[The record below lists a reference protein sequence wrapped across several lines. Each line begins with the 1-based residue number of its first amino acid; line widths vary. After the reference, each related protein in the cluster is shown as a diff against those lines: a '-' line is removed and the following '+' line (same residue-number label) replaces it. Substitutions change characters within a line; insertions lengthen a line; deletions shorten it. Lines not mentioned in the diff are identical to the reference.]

1 MNPNKLGSAA
11 PGGGAE
17 KTNSAA
23 AEQNPV
29 KNFEVGKNSEKPKTG
44 AEIFELKMHQI
55 ADRRDMIEQM
65 KMEGKLGFDD
75 YKTKKQALDLV
86 ETKLT
91 KLYNIYENRE
101 VNEAEREKELEI
113 QNRHL
118 EENKDS
124 LRKLSQ
130 DKELPRGEKMK
141 LMESFSERLVE
152 SSDKIEEIKKAREM
166 DERVYQLFG
175 GKSGEAAAK
184 TETEEKTEGQTEGQ
198 TEEKT
203 EKETEGKTEEKTEKE
218 AEEKTEDKSEE
229 NTEEKIENKTES
241 QTEEKAKGK
250 SEESTEK
257 SEAPEKDE
265 ESKASEKKP
274 TSTFSWTG
282 GVGGPMFFSGGSV
295 PTIKVNETV
304 EGGAVGNGTTENSK
318 SENGTAGN
326 TTTENGTAGSKS
338 GEGSTSGSAE
348 SAGAKTE
355 ALNVTQKE
363 VLKQAEDKFFQEN
376 LKTLG
381 GARAANGYKEM
392 DNRNFLMP
400 LKKPEANDPDL
411 ASFDERNKLHNESI
425 EKMKAFE
432 AKFDLDQIK
441 LDVGR
446 AVGTG
451 NLAKEF
457 AFGLYRIDASRNELQ
472 KIIDSKRSSEEEK
485 RKAAKELEMLDQV
498 KEGFL
503 ENIGSHVGEKYSNE
517 EIASVPESER
527 KNANRYL
534 FLQKVNGM
542 MKMPYNIALA
552 HARMALSKAG
562 KIFKK

>member
-11 PGGGAE
+11 PVGGAE
-17 KTNSAA
+17 KVNSAA

-29 KNFEVGKNSEKPKTG
+29 KNFEVEKNSEKPKTG
-44 AEIFELKMHQI
+44 AEIFEMKMHQI

-65 KMEGKLGFDD
+65 KLEGKLGFDD

-86 ETKLT
+86 ENKLT

-113 QNRHL
+113 QNRHF
-118 EENKDS
+118 EESKDS

-141 LMESFSERLVE
+141 LMESFSQRLVE

-184 TETEEKTEGQTEGQ
+184 TETEEKTEG
-198 TEEKT
+198 
-203 EKETEGKTEEKTEKE
+203 KTEKE

-229 NTEEKIENKTES
+229 KTEEKIENKTES
-241 QTEEKAKGK
+241 QTEE
-250 SEESTEK
+250 SSEK
-257 SEAPEKDE
+257 SEAP
-265 ESKASEKKP
+265 EKKP

-282 GVGGPMFFSGGSV
+282 GVGGPMFYSGGNVPSV
-295 PTIKVNETV
+295 KINK
-304 EGGAVGNGTTENSK
+304 
-318 SENGTAGN
+318 
-326 TTTENGTAGSKS
+326 TTENGTGSGESTGNSEGVGSGSSERTGTS
-338 GEGSTSGSAE
+338 GEGVAPGSVESTGVKS
-348 SAGAKTE
+348 E
-355 ALNVTQKE
+355 ALNEAQKN
-363 VLKQAEDKFFQEN
+363 VLRQAEDKFFQEN

-381 GARAANGYKEM
+381 GAMAANGYKEM

-432 AKFDLDQIK
+432 KKFDLDQIK

-446 AVGTG
+446 AVYTG
-451 NLAKEF
+451 NVAKEF
-457 AFGLYRIDASRNELQ
+457 GIGLYRIDVSRNELQ

-485 RKAAKELEMLDQV
+485 QKAMKELEMLDQV

-534 FLQKVNGM
+534 FLKKVKGEMRN
-542 MKMPYNIALA
+542 PYNIALT
-552 HARMALSKAG
+552 HARMALSKAS
-562 KIFKK
+562 KILKK

>member
-17 KTNSAA
+17 KVNSAA

-29 KNFEVGKNSEKPKTG
+29 KNFEAEKNSEKPKTG
-44 AEIFELKMHQI
+44 AEIFEMKMHQI

-141 LMESFSERLVE
+141 LMESFSQRLVE

-175 GKSGEAAAK
+175 GKSSEEKPK
-184 TETEEKTEGQTEGQ
+184 TETKEKTERQTDGQA
-198 TEEKT
+198 EEKT
-203 EKETEGKTEEKTEKE
+203 EKEIEG
-218 AEEKTEDKSEE
+218 KTEDKSEE
-229 NTEEKIENKTES
+229 KTENKDEEKTEEKIENKTEG
-241 QTEEKAKGK
+241 QTEEKSEDK

-257 SEAPEKDE
+257 SEATEKDE

-282 GVGGPMFFSGGSV
+282 GVGGPMFFSGRSTPSV
-295 PTIKVNETV
+295 KINK
-304 EGGAVGNGTTENSK
+304 
-318 SENGTAGN
+318 
-326 TTTENGTAGSKS
+326 TTENGMAGSESTSNSERTGNS
-338 GEGSTSGSAE
+338 GEGTTPGSVEST
-348 SAGAKTE
+348 GAKSE
-355 ALNVTQKE
+355 ALNEAQKN
-363 VLKQAEDKFFQEN
+363 VLKQAEEKFFFEN

-381 GARAANGYKEM
+381 GAMAANGYKEM

-400 LKKPEANDPDL
+400 LKKPEAGDPDL

-441 LDVGR
+441 FDVGR

-472 KIIDSKRSSEEEK
+472 KIIDDKRSSEEEK
-485 RKAAKELEMLDQV
+485 QKAMKELEMLDQV

-503 ENIGSHVGEKYSNE
+503 ENIGSHTGEKYSNE
-517 EIASVPESER
+517 EIASVPENER

-542 MKMPYNIALA
+542 MKMPHNILLA
-552 HARMALSKAG
+552 HARMALTKAG

>member
-17 KTNSAA
+17 KVNSAA

-29 KNFEVGKNSEKPKTG
+29 KNFEVEKNLEKPKTG

-65 KMEGKLGFDD
+65 KADGKLGFDD

-86 ETKLT
+86 ENKLT

-101 VNEAEREKELEI
+101 ANEAEREKELEI

-118 EENKDS
+118 EESKDS

-130 DKELPRGEKMK
+130 DKELTRDEKMK
-141 LMESFSERLVE
+141 LMESFSGRLVE

-175 GKSGEAAAK
+175 GKSGEVAAK
-184 TETEEKTEGQTEGQ
+184 TETEEKTEG
-198 TEEKT
+198 KT
-203 EKETEGKTEEKTEKE
+203 EKEIEG
-218 AEEKTEDKSEE
+218 KTEDKSEE
-229 NTEEKIENKTES
+229 KTEEKIENKTES
-241 QTEEKAKGK
+241 QTEE
-250 SEESTEK
+250 SSEK
-257 SEAPEKDE
+257 SEAP
-265 ESKASEKKP
+265 EKKP

-282 GVGGPMFFSGGSV
+282 GVGGPMFYSGGNVPSV
-295 PTIKVNETV
+295 KINK
-304 EGGAVGNGTTENSK
+304 
-318 SENGTAGN
+318 
-326 TTTENGTAGSKS
+326 TTENGTGSGESTGNSEGVGSGSSERTGTS
-338 GEGSTSGSAE
+338 GEGVAPGSVESTGVKS
-348 SAGAKTE
+348 E
-355 ALNVTQKE
+355 ALNEAQKN
-363 VLKQAEDKFFQEN
+363 VLRQAEDKFFQEN

-381 GARAANGYKEM
+381 GAMAANGYKEM

-400 LKKPEANDPDL
+400 LKKPEANDPDF
-411 ASFDERNKLHNESI
+411 ASFEERNKLHNESI

-432 AKFDLDQIK
+432 KKFDLDQIK

-446 AVGTG
+446 AVYTG
-451 NLAKEF
+451 NVAKEF
-457 AFGLYRIDASRNELQ
+457 GIGLYRIDTSRNELQ
-472 KIIDSKRSSEEEK
+472 KIINDKRSSEEE
-485 RKAAKELEMLDQV
+485 RQKAMKELEMLDQV

-503 ENIGSHVGEKYSNE
+503 ENIGSHTGEKYSNE
-517 EIASVPESER
+517 EIASVPENER

-542 MKMPYNIALA
+542 MKMPHNILLA
-552 HARMALSKAG
+552 HARMALTKAG

>member
-1 MNPNKLGSAA
+1 MNPNKLGSAT

-17 KTNSAA
+17 KVNSAA

-29 KNFEVGKNSEKPKTG
+29 KNFEVEKNSEKPKTG
-44 AEIFELKMHQI
+44 AEIFEMKMHQI

-65 KMEGKLGFDD
+65 KLDGKLGFDD

-113 QNRHL
+113 QNRHF
-118 EENKDS
+118 EESKDS

-141 LMESFSERLVE
+141 LMESFSQRLVD
-152 SSDKIEEIKKAREM
+152 STDKIEEIKKAREM

-175 GKSGEAAAK
+175 GKSGEVAAK
-184 TETEEKTEGQTEGQ
+184 TETEEKTEGKTEGQ

-203 EKETEGKTEEKTEKE
+203 EKETEGKSEEK
-218 AEEKTEDKSEE
+218 
-229 NTEEKIENKTES
+229 TEEKIENKTES
-241 QTEEKAKGK
+241 QTEEKT
-250 SEESTEK
+250 EESTDK
-257 SEAPEKDE
+257 
-265 ESKASEKKP
+265 SKASEKKP
-274 TSTFSWTG
+274 ASTFSWTG
-282 GVGGPMFFSGGSV
+282 GVGGPMFYSGASA
-295 PTIKVNETV
+295 PTVKVNKTV
-304 EGGAVGNGTTENSK
+304 ENSTTGNGTSENSK
-318 SENGTAGN
+318 AGNGTIENGTTG
-326 TTTENGTAGSKS
+326 GKS
-338 GEGSTSGSAE
+338 SEGSASGSAE

-363 VLKQAEDKFFQEN
+363 VLKHAEDKFFFEN

-381 GARAANGYKEM
+381 GAMAANGYKEM

-400 LKKPEANDPDL
+400 LKKPEAGDPDL

-485 RKAAKELEMLDQV
+485 QKAMKELEMLDQV

-503 ENIGSHVGEKYSNE
+503 ENIGSHTGEKYSNE
-517 EIASVPESER
+517 EIASVPENER

-534 FLQKVNGM
+534 FLQKVKGEMRN
-542 MKMPYNIALA
+542 PYNIALT
-552 HARMALSKAG
+552 HARMALTKAG

>member
-1 MNPNKLGSAA
+1 MNPNKLGSTA
-11 PGGGAE
+11 PMGGAE
-17 KTNSAA
+17 KINNST

-29 KNFEVGKNSEKPKTG
+29 KNFEAEKNSEKPKTG
-44 AEIFELKMHQI
+44 AEIFEMKMHQI

-101 VNEAEREKELEI
+101 MNEAEREKELEI

-118 EENKDS
+118 EESKDS
-124 LRKLSQ
+124 LRNLSQ
-130 DKELPRGEKMK
+130 DKELPRDEKMK
-141 LMESFSERLVE
+141 LMESFSQRLVE

-175 GKSGEAAAK
+175 GKSGEVAAK
-184 TETEEKTEGQTEGQ
+184 TETEEKTEG
-198 TEEKT
+198 KT
-203 EKETEGKTEEKTEKE
+203 EKEIEG
-218 AEEKTEDKSEE
+218 KTEDKSEE

-241 QTEEKAKGK
+241 QTEEKT
-250 SEESTEK
+250 EELTDK
-257 SEAPEKDE
+257 
-265 ESKASEKKP
+265 SKASEKKP
-274 TSTFSWTG
+274 ASTFSWTG
-282 GVGGPMFFSGGSV
+282 GVGGPMFYSGASA
-295 PTIKVNETV
+295 PTVKVNKTV
-304 EGGAVGNGTTENSK
+304 ENSTTGNGTSENSK
-318 SENGTAGN
+318 AGNGTIENGTTG
-326 TTTENGTAGSKS
+326 GKS
-338 GEGSTSGSAE
+338 SEGSASGSAE

-381 GARAANGYKEM
+381 GAMAANGYKEM

-400 LKKPEANDPDL
+400 LKKPEANDPDF

-425 EKMKAFE
+425 EKMKVFE
-432 AKFDLDQIK
+432 KKFDLDQIK

-446 AVGTG
+446 AVYTG
-451 NLAKEF
+451 NVAKEF
-457 AFGLYRIDASRNELQ
+457 GIGLYRIDTSRNELQ
-472 KIIDSKRSSEEEK
+472 KIIDDKRSSEEE
-485 RKAAKELEMLDQV
+485 RQKAMKELEMLDQV

-517 EIASVPESER
+517 EIASVPENER

-542 MKMPYNIALA
+542 MKMPHNILLA
-552 HARMALSKAG
+552 HARMALTKAG

>member
-11 PGGGAE
+11 PVGGAE
-17 KTNSAA
+17 KVNSAA

-29 KNFEVGKNSEKPKTG
+29 KNFEVEKNSEKPKTG
-44 AEIFELKMHQI
+44 AEIFEMKMHQI

-65 KMEGKLGFDD
+65 KLEGKLGFDD

-86 ETKLT
+86 ENKLT

-113 QNRHL
+113 QNRHF
-118 EENKDS
+118 EESKDS

-141 LMESFSERLVE
+141 LMESFSQRLVE

-184 TETEEKTEGQTEGQ
+184 TETEEKTEG
-198 TEEKT
+198 
-203 EKETEGKTEEKTEKE
+203 KTEKE

-229 NTEEKIENKTES
+229 KTEEKIENKTES
-241 QTEEKAKGK
+241 QTEE
-250 SEESTEK
+250 SSEK
-257 SEAPEKDE
+257 SEAP
-265 ESKASEKKP
+265 EKKP

-282 GVGGPMFFSGGSV
+282 GVGGPMFYSGGNVPSV
-295 PTIKVNETV
+295 KINK
-304 EGGAVGNGTTENSK
+304 
-318 SENGTAGN
+318 
-326 TTTENGTAGSKS
+326 TTENGTGSGESTGNSEGVGSGSSERTGTS
-338 GEGSTSGSAE
+338 GEGVAPGSVESTGVKS
-348 SAGAKTE
+348 E
-355 ALNVTQKE
+355 ALNEAQKN

-381 GARAANGYKEM
+381 GAMAANGYKEM

-400 LKKPEANDPDL
+400 LKKPEANDPDF
-411 ASFDERNKLHNESI
+411 ASFEERNKLHNESI

-432 AKFDLDQIK
+432 KKFDLDQIK

-446 AVGTG
+446 AVYTG
-451 NLAKEF
+451 NVAKEF
-457 AFGLYRIDASRNELQ
+457 GIGLYRIDASRNELQ
-472 KIIDSKRSSEEEK
+472 KIIDDKRSSEEEK
-485 RKAAKELEMLDQV
+485 QKAMKELEMLDQV

-542 MKMPYNIALA
+542 MKMPHNILLA
-552 HARMALSKAG
+552 HARMALTKAG

>member
-11 PGGGAE
+11 PVGGAE
-17 KTNSAA
+17 KTSNFT

-29 KNFEVGKNSEKPKTG
+29 KNFEAEKNSEKPKTG
-44 AEIFELKMHQI
+44 AEIFEMKMHQI

-141 LMESFSERLVE
+141 LMESFSQRLVE

-175 GKSGEAAAK
+175 GKPSEEKPK
-184 TETEEKTEGQTEGQ
+184 TETKEKTEGQAEKKTEKETEEKTEDTVEG
-198 TEEKT
+198 
-203 EKETEGKTEEKTEKE
+203 
-218 AEEKTEDKSEE
+218 KTEDKSEE

-241 QTEEKAKGK
+241 QTEEKTEGK

-257 SEAPEKDE
+257 TEAPVKDE
-265 ESKASEKKP
+265 EFKTTEKKP

-282 GVGGPMFFSGGSV
+282 GVGGPMFFSGGSTPSV
-295 PTIKVNETV
+295 KINK
-304 EGGAVGNGTTENSK
+304 
-318 SENGTAGN
+318 
-326 TTTENGTAGSKS
+326 TTENGMAGSESTSNSERTGNS
-338 GEGSTSGSAE
+338 GEGTTPGSVEST
-348 SAGAKTE
+348 GAKSE
-355 ALNVTQKE
+355 ALNEAQKN
-363 VLKQAEDKFFQEN
+363 VLKQAEEKFFFEN

-381 GARAANGYKEM
+381 GAMAANGYKEM

-400 LKKPEANDPDL
+400 LKKPEANDPDF

-472 KIIDSKRSSEEEK
+472 KIIDDERSSEEEK
-485 RKAAKELEMLDQV
+485 QKAMQELEMLDQV

-517 EIASVPESER
+517 EIASVPENER

-534 FLQKVNGM
+534 FLQKVNGI
-542 MKMPYNIALA
+542 MKMPHNIALA
-552 HARMALSKAG
+552 HARMALTKAS

>member
-1 MNPNKLGSAA
+1 MNPNKLGSVA

-17 KTNSAA
+17 KTGNFT

-29 KNFEVGKNSEKPKTG
+29 KNFEAEKNLEKPKTG
-44 AEIFELKMHQI
+44 AEIFEMKMHQI

-91 KLYNIYENRE
+91 KLYDIYENRE

-118 EENKDS
+118 EESKDS
-124 LRKLSQ
+124 LRNLSQ
-130 DKELPRGEKMK
+130 DKELPRDEKMK
-141 LMESFSERLVE
+141 LMESFSQRLVD
-152 SSDKIEEIKKAREM
+152 STDKIEEIKKAREM

-175 GKSGEAAAK
+175 GKSGEAAK
-184 TETEEKTEGQTEGQ
+184 TENKTEDKAEDKPEEKI
-198 TEEKT
+198 
-203 EKETEGKTEEKTEKE
+203 EGKTEEKTEKDTE
-218 AEEKTEDKSEE
+218 GETEDKSEGKTE
-229 NTEEKIENKTES
+229 NKTENKTES
-241 QTEEKAKGK
+241 QSEGKTEGK
-250 SEESTEK
+250 TEESTEK
-257 SEAPEKDE
+257 TETSVKDE
-265 ESKASEKKP
+265 ESKVQEKKP

-282 GVGGPMFFSGGSV
+282 GVGGPMFFSGGSAPSV
-295 PTIKVNETV
+295 KINK
-304 EGGAVGNGTTENSK
+304 TTENSTDSGESTGNNEGIGGGN
-318 SENGTAGN
+318 SERTGN
-326 TTTENGTAGSKS
+326 S
-338 GEGSTSGSAE
+338 GEGTAPGSVEST
-348 SAGAKTE
+348 GAKSE
-355 ALNVTQKE
+355 ALNEVQKN
-363 VLKQAEDKFFQEN
+363 VLKQAEDKFFFEN

-381 GARAANGYKEM
+381 GAMAANGYKEM

-400 LKKPEANDPDL
+400 LKKPEAGSPDL

-446 AVGTG
+446 AVTG
-451 NLAKEF
+451 NVGREF
-457 AFGLYRIDASRNELQ
+457 GIGLYRIDASRNELQ
-472 KIIDSKRSSEEEK
+472 KIIDDKRSSEEEK
-485 RKAAKELEMLDQV
+485 QKAMDELAMLDQV

-517 EIASVPESER
+517 EIASVPENER

>member
-1 MNPNKLGSAA
+1 MNPNKLGSTA

-29 KNFEVGKNSEKPKTG
+29 KNFEVEKNSEKPKTG

-65 KMEGKLGFDD
+65 KLDGKLGFDD

-118 EENKDS
+118 EESKDS

-141 LMESFSERLVE
+141 LMESFSQRLVE

-175 GKSGEAAAK
+175 GKSGEVAAK
-184 TETEEKTEGQTEGQ
+184 TETEEKVERQ

-203 EKETEGKTEEKTEKE
+203 EKEIEG
-218 AEEKTEDKSEE
+218 KTEDKSEE
-229 NTEEKIENKTES
+229 NTEEKIENKTER
-241 QTEEKAKGK
+241 QTEEKTEGK
-250 SEESTEK
+250 TEETSEK
-257 SEAPEKDE
+257 SE
-265 ESKASEKKP
+265 ASEKKP
-274 TSTFSWTG
+274 ASTFSWTG
-282 GVGGPMFFSGGSV
+282 GVGGPMFYSGASAPMV
-295 PTIKVNETV
+295 KVNKTV
-304 EGGAVGNGTTENSK
+304 ENSTTGNGTSENSK
-318 SENGTAGN
+318 AENSTAGN
-326 TTTENGTAGSKS
+326 TTTENSTAGGKS
-338 GEGSTSGSAE
+338 GEGSASGSAE

-355 ALNVTQKE
+355 TLNVTQKE

-381 GARAANGYKEM
+381 GAMAANGYKEM

-400 LKKPEANDPDL
+400 LKKPEANDPDF
-411 ASFDERNKLHNESI
+411 ASFEERNKLHNESI

-432 AKFDLDQIK
+432 KKFDLDQIK

-446 AVGTG
+446 AVYTG
-451 NLAKEF
+451 NVAKEF
-457 AFGLYRIDASRNELQ
+457 GIGLYRIDASKNELQ
-472 KIIDSKRSSEEEK
+472 KIIDDKRSSEEEK
-485 RKAAKELEMLDQV
+485 QKAMKELEMLDQV

-534 FLQKVNGM
+534 FL
-542 MKMPYNIALA
+542 KMVKGEMRNPYNIALT
-552 HARMALSKAG
+552 HARMALSKAS
-562 KIFKK
+562 KILKK

>member
-1 MNPNKLGSAA
+1 MNPNKLGNVA

-17 KTNSAA
+17 KTSNFT

-29 KNFEVGKNSEKPKTG
+29 KNFEAEKNSEKPKTG
-44 AEIFELKMHQI
+44 AEIFEMKMHQI

-101 VNEAEREKELEI
+101 TNEAEREKELEI
-113 QNRHL
+113 QNRHF
-118 EENKDS
+118 EESKDS
-124 LRKLSQ
+124 LRNLSQ
-130 DKELPRGEKMK
+130 DKELPRDEKMK
-141 LMESFSERLVE
+141 LMESFSQRLVE

-184 TETEEKTEGQTEGQ
+184 TETEEKTEG
-198 TEEKT
+198 
-203 EKETEGKTEEKTEKE
+203 KTEKE

-229 NTEEKIENKTES
+229 KTEEKIENKTES
-241 QTEEKAKGK
+241 QTEE
-250 SEESTEK
+250 SSEK
-257 SEAPEKDE
+257 SEAP
-265 ESKASEKKP
+265 EKKP

-282 GVGGPMFFSGGSV
+282 GVGGPMFYSGGNVPSV
-295 PTIKVNETV
+295 KINK
-304 EGGAVGNGTTENSK
+304 
-318 SENGTAGN
+318 
-326 TTTENGTAGSKS
+326 TTENGTGSGESTGNSEGVGSGSSERTGTS
-338 GEGSTSGSAE
+338 GEGVAPGSVESTGVKS
-348 SAGAKTE
+348 E
-355 ALNVTQKE
+355 ALNEAQKN
-363 VLKQAEDKFFQEN
+363 VLRQAEDKFFQEN

-381 GARAANGYKEM
+381 GAMAANGYKEM

-432 AKFDLDQIK
+432 KKFDLDQIK

-446 AVGTG
+446 AVYTG
-451 NLAKEF
+451 NVGREF
-457 AFGLYRIDASRNELQ
+457 GIGLYRIDVSRNELQ

-485 RKAAKELEMLDQV
+485 QKAMKELEMLDQV

-534 FLQKVNGM
+534 FLKKVKGEMRN
-542 MKMPYNIALA
+542 PYNIALT
-552 HARMALSKAG
+552 HARMALTKASK
-562 KIFKK
+562 ILKK

>member
-17 KTNSAA
+17 KTGNFT

-29 KNFEVGKNSEKPKTG
+29 KNFEAEKNLEKPKTG

-113 QNRHL
+113 QNRHF
-118 EENKDS
+118 EESKDS

-141 LMESFSERLVE
+141 LMESFSQRLVD
-152 SSDKIEEIKKAREM
+152 STDKIEEIKKAREM

-175 GKSGEAAAK
+175 GKSGEAVK
-184 TETEEKTEGQTEGQ
+184 TETK
-198 TEEKT
+198 
-203 EKETEGKTEEKTEKE
+203 TEGKTEEKTEGKT
-218 AEEKTEDKSEE
+218 EEKTDGK
-229 NTEEKIENKTES
+229 TEEESEGKTENKTES
-241 QTEEKAKGK
+241 QTEEKTEGE

-257 SEAPEKDE
+257 TEAPVKDE
-265 ESKASEKKP
+265 ESKTTEKKP

-282 GVGGPMFFSGGSV
+282 GVGGPMFFSGGSTPSV
-295 PTIKVNETV
+295 KINK
-304 EGGAVGNGTTENSK
+304 
-318 SENGTAGN
+318 
-326 TTTENGTAGSKS
+326 TTENGMAGSESTSNSERTGNS
-338 GEGSTSGSAE
+338 GEGTTPGSVEST
-348 SAGAKTE
+348 GAKSE
-355 ALNVTQKE
+355 ALNEAQKN
-363 VLKQAEDKFFQEN
+363 VLKQAEEKFFFEN

-381 GARAANGYKEM
+381 GAMAANGYKEM

-400 LKKPEANDPDL
+400 LKKPEAGSPDL

-432 AKFDLDQIK
+432 KKFDLDQIK

-446 AVGTG
+446 AVYNG
-451 NLAKEF
+451 NVAKEF
-457 AFGLYRIDASRNELQ
+457 GIGLYRIDTSRNELQ
-472 KIIDSKRSSEEEK
+472 KIIDDKRSSEEEK
-485 RKAAKELEMLDQV
+485 QKAMKELEMLDQV

-534 FLQKVNGM
+534 FLKKVKGEMRN
-542 MKMPYNIALA
+542 PYNIALT
-552 HARMALSKAG
+552 HARMALSKAS
-562 KIFKK
+562 KILKK

>member
-17 KTNSAA
+17 KVNSAA
-23 AEQNPV
+23 AEQNPG
-29 KNFEVGKNSEKPKTG
+29 KNFEAGKNSEKPKTG

-65 KMEGKLGFDD
+65 KADGKLGFDD

-118 EENKDS
+118 EESKDS

-141 LMESFSERLVE
+141 LMESFSQRLVE

-175 GKSGEAAAK
+175 GKSGEDKPK
-184 TETEEKTEGQTEGQ
+184 TETKEKTEGRS
-198 TEEKT
+198 EEKT
-203 EKETEGKTEEKTEKE
+203 EKETE
-218 AEEKTEDKSEE
+218 DKSEGK
-229 NTEEKIENKTES
+229 TEEKIENKTES
-241 QTEEKAKGK
+241 QTEEKTEGK
-250 SEESTEK
+250 TEETSEK
-257 SEAPEKDE
+257 SEAP
-265 ESKASEKKP
+265 EKKP

-282 GVGGPMFFSGGSV
+282 GVGGPMFYSGASA
-295 PTIKVNETV
+295 PTVKVNKTV
-304 EGGAVGNGTTENSK
+304 EGGTTGDGTSENSK
-318 SENGTAGN
+318 AGNGTAG
-326 TTTENGTAGSKS
+326 GKS
-338 GEGSTSGSAE
+338 GEGPASGSTE
-348 SAGAKTE
+348 SSGAKTE

-381 GARAANGYKEM
+381 GAMAANGYKEM

-400 LKKPEANDPDL
+400 LKKPEAGSPDL
-411 ASFDERNKLHNESI
+411 ASFDERNKLYNESI

-432 AKFDLDQIK
+432 KKFDLDQIK

-446 AVGTG
+446 AVYTG
-451 NLAKEF
+451 NVAKEF
-457 AFGLYRIDASRNELQ
+457 GIGLYRIDTSRNELQ
-472 KIIDSKRSSEEEK
+472 KIIDDKRSSEEE
-485 RKAAKELEMLDQV
+485 RQKAMKELEMLDQV

-503 ENIGSHVGEKYSNE
+503 ENIGSHTGEKYSNE
-517 EIASVPESER
+517 EIASVPENER

-542 MKMPYNIALA
+542 MKMPHNILLA
-552 HARMALSKAG
+552 HARMALTKAG

>member
-1 MNPNKLGSAA
+1 MNPNKLGNVA

-17 KTNSAA
+17 KTSNFT

-29 KNFEVGKNSEKPKTG
+29 KNFEVEKNSEKPKTG

-75 YKTKKQALDLV
+75 YKAKKQALDLV

-141 LMESFSERLVE
+141 LMESFSQRLVE

-175 GKSGEAAAK
+175 GKSGEVAAK
-184 TETEEKTEGQTEGQ
+184 TETEEKTEG
-198 TEEKT
+198 KT
-203 EKETEGKTEEKTEKE
+203 EKEIEG
-218 AEEKTEDKSEE
+218 KTEDKSEE

-241 QTEEKAKGK
+241 QTEEKT
-250 SEESTEK
+250 EELTDK
-257 SEAPEKDE
+257 
-265 ESKASEKKP
+265 SKASEKKP
-274 TSTFSWTG
+274 ASTFSWTG
-282 GVGGPMFFSGGSV
+282 GVGGPMFYSGASA
-295 PTIKVNETV
+295 PTVKVNKTV
-304 EGGAVGNGTTENSK
+304 ENSTTGNGTSK
-318 SENGTAGN
+318 NGTTG
-326 TTTENGTAGSKS
+326 GKS
-338 GEGSTSGSAE
+338 GEGSASGSAE

-381 GARAANGYKEM
+381 GAMAANGYKEM

-400 LKKPEANDPDL
+400 LKKLEANDPDL

-432 AKFDLDQIK
+432 KKFDLDQIK

-446 AVGTG
+446 AVYTG
-451 NLAKEF
+451 NVGKEF
-457 AFGLYRIDASRNELQ
+457 GIGLYRIDVSRNELQ
-472 KIIDSKRSSEEEK
+472 KIIDSERSSEEE
-485 RKAAKELEMLDQV
+485 RQKAMKELEMLDQV

-517 EIASVPESER
+517 EIASVPENER

>member
-17 KTNSAA
+17 KTSNFT

-29 KNFEVGKNSEKPKTG
+29 KNFEAEKNSEKPKTG
-44 AEIFELKMHQI
+44 AEIFEMKMHQI

-141 LMESFSERLVE
+141 LMESFSQRLVE

-175 GKSGEAAAK
+175 GKSGEEKPK
-184 TETEEKTEGQTEGQ
+184 TETKEKTEGQAEK
-198 TEEKT
+198 KT
-203 EKETEGKTEEKTEKE
+203 EKETEDKTEEK
-218 AEEKTEDKSEE
+218 
-229 NTEEKIENKTES
+229 TEEKIENKTES
-241 QTEEKAKGK
+241 QTEEKTEGK
-250 SEESTEK
+250 TEETSEK
-257 SEAPEKDE
+257 SEAP
-265 ESKASEKKP
+265 EKKP

-282 GVGGPMFFSGGSV
+282 GVGGPMFYSGMGAPSV
-295 PTIKVNETV
+295 KINK
-304 EGGAVGNGTTENSK
+304 TTENNTAS
-318 SENGTAGN
+318 SESAGN
-326 TTTENGTAGSKS
+326 NETTGSGNSERTGNS
-338 GEGSTSGSAE
+338 GEGSASGSVE
-348 SAGAKTE
+348 SIGAKSE
-355 ALNVTQKE
+355 ALNEAQKN
-363 VLKQAEDKFFQEN
+363 VLKQAEEKFFQEN

-381 GARAANGYKEM
+381 GAMAANGYKEM

-400 LKKPEANDPDL
+400 LKKPEAGDPDL

-432 AKFDLDQIK
+432 AKFNLDKIK
-441 LDVGR
+441 TDVSR
-446 AVGTG
+446 AIYTG
-451 NLAKEF
+451 NAKLEF
-457 AFGLYRIDASRNELQ
+457 GIGLYRIDASRNELQ
-472 KIIDSKRSSEEEK
+472 NIIDDKRSSEEEK
-485 RKAAKELEMLDQV
+485 QKAIKELEMLDQV

-503 ENIGSHVGEKYSNE
+503 ENIGSHTGEKYSNE
-517 EIASVPESER
+517 EYASVPESEK
-527 KNANRYL
+527 KNANGYL
-534 FLQKVNGM
+534 YLQKVRQE
-542 MKMPYNIALA
+542 MKNPINIFRAKF
-552 HARMALSKAG
+552 RIMFGNKD
-562 KIFKK
+562 KK

>member
-17 KTNSAA
+17 KVNSAV

-29 KNFEVGKNSEKPKTG
+29 KNFEVEKNSEKPKTG

-65 KMEGKLGFDD
+65 KLDGKLGFDD

-118 EENKDS
+118 EESKDS

-141 LMESFSERLVE
+141 LMENFSQRLVE

-175 GKSGEAAAK
+175 GKSGEEKPK
-184 TETEEKTEGQTEGQ
+184 TETKEKTEGQAEKKTEKETEEKTEDTVEG
-198 TEEKT
+198 
-203 EKETEGKTEEKTEKE
+203 
-218 AEEKTEDKSEE
+218 KTEDKSEE

-241 QTEEKAKGK
+241 QTEEKT
-250 SEESTEK
+250 EELTDK
-257 SEAPEKDE
+257 
-265 ESKASEKKP
+265 SKASEKKP
-274 TSTFSWTG
+274 ASTFSWTG
-282 GVGGPMFFSGGSV
+282 GVGGPMFYSGASAPMV
-295 PTIKVNETV
+295 KVNKTV
-304 EGGAVGNGTTENSK
+304 ENSTTGNGTSENSK
-318 SENGTAGN
+318 AENSTAGN
-326 TTTENGTAGSKS
+326 TTTENSTAGGKS
-338 GEGSTSGSAE
+338 SEGSASGSAE
-348 SAGAKTE
+348 SASAKTE

-381 GARAANGYKEM
+381 GAMAANGYKEM

-400 LKKPEANDPDL
+400 LKKPEAGSPDL

-432 AKFDLDQIK
+432 KKFDLDQIK

-446 AVGTG
+446 AVYTG
-451 NLAKEF
+451 NVAKEF
-457 AFGLYRIDASRNELQ
+457 GIGLYRIDVSRNELQ

-485 RKAAKELEMLDQV
+485 QKAMKELEMLDQV

-534 FLQKVNGM
+534 FLKKVKGEMRN
-542 MKMPYNIALA
+542 PYNIALT
-552 HARMALSKAG
+552 HARMALSKAS
-562 KIFKK
+562 KILKK

>member
-1 MNPNKLGSAA
+1 MNPNKLGSVA

-17 KTNSAA
+17 KTGNFT

-29 KNFEVGKNSEKPKTG
+29 KNFEVEKNSEKPKTG

-65 KMEGKLGFDD
+65 KLDGKLGFDD

-118 EENKDS
+118 EESKDS
-124 LRKLSQ
+124 LRNLSQ
-130 DKELPRGEKMK
+130 DKELPRDEKMK
-141 LMESFSERLVE
+141 LMESFSQRLVE
-152 SSDKIEEIKKAREM
+152 SSDKIEEIKKAQEM

-175 GKSGEAAAK
+175 GKSGEVAAK
-184 TETEEKTEGQTEGQ
+184 TETEEKTEG
-198 TEEKT
+198 KT
-203 EKETEGKTEEKTEKE
+203 EKEIEG
-218 AEEKTEDKSEE
+218 KTEDKSEE

-241 QTEEKAKGK
+241 QTEEKT
-250 SEESTEK
+250 EESTDK
-257 SEAPEKDE
+257 
-265 ESKASEKKP
+265 SKASEKKP
-274 TSTFSWTG
+274 ASTFSWTG
-282 GVGGPMFFSGGSV
+282 GVGGPMFFSGGSA
-295 PTIKVNETV
+295 PTVKVNKSA
-304 EGGAVGNGTTENSK
+304 EGA
-318 SENGTAGN
+318 
-326 TTTENGTAGSKS
+326 
-338 GEGSTSGSAE
+338 GSAE
-348 SAGAKTE
+348 TAGAKTE

-381 GARAANGYKEM
+381 GAMAANGYKEM

-400 LKKPEANDPDL
+400 LKKPEANDPDF

-432 AKFDLDQIK
+432 KKFDLDQIK

-446 AVGTG
+446 AVYTG
-451 NLAKEF
+451 NVAKEF
-457 AFGLYRIDASRNELQ
+457 GIGLYRIDASRNELQ
-472 KIIDSKRSSEEEK
+472 KIIDDKRSSEEEK
-485 RKAAKELEMLDQV
+485 QKAMKELEMLDQV

-542 MKMPYNIALA
+542 MKMPHNILLA
-552 HARMALSKAG
+552 HARMALTKAG

>member
-17 KTNSAA
+17 KVNSAA

-65 KMEGKLGFDD
+65 KLDGKLGFDD

-101 VNEAEREKELEI
+101 ANEAEREKELEI

-130 DKELPRGEKMK
+130 DKELPRNEKMK
-141 LMESFSERLVE
+141 LMESFSQRLVE

-175 GKSGEAAAK
+175 GKSGEDKPK
-184 TETEEKTEGQTEGQ
+184 TETKEKTEGQTEGKTEKETEEETEGKTEGKTETKTESQ
-198 TEEKT
+198 TEE
-203 EKETEGKTEEKTEKE
+203 ETEGKTEE
-218 AEEKTEDKSEE
+218 S
-229 NTEEKIENKTES
+229 
-241 QTEEKAKGK
+241 G
-250 SEESTEK
+250 EK
-257 SEAPEKDE
+257 SEAP
-265 ESKASEKKP
+265 EKKP

-282 GVGGPMFFSGGSV
+282 GVGGPMFFSGGSTPSV
-295 PTIKVNETV
+295 KINK
-304 EGGAVGNGTTENSK
+304 
-318 SENGTAGN
+318 
-326 TTTENGTAGSKS
+326 TTENGMAGSESTSNSERTGNS
-338 GEGSTSGSAE
+338 GEGTTPGSVEST
-348 SAGAKTE
+348 GAKSE
-355 ALNVTQKE
+355 ALNEAQKN
-363 VLKQAEDKFFQEN
+363 VLKQAEEKFFFEN

-381 GARAANGYKEM
+381 GAMAANGYKEM

-400 LKKPEANDPDL
+400 LKKPEAGDPDL

-472 KIIDSKRSSEEEK
+472 KIIDDKRSSEEEK
-485 RKAAKELEMLDQV
+485 QKAMDELAMLDQV

-517 EIASVPESER
+517 EIASVPENER

>member
-17 KTNSAA
+17 KVNSAA

-29 KNFEVGKNSEKPKTG
+29 KNFEVEKNLEKPKTG

-65 KMEGKLGFDD
+65 KIEGKLGFDD

-118 EENKDS
+118 EESKDS

-130 DKELPRGEKMK
+130 DKELPRDEKMK
-141 LMESFSERLVE
+141 LMESFSQRLVD
-152 SSDKIEEIKKAREM
+152 STDKIEEIKKVREM

-184 TETEEKTEGQTEGQ
+184 TETEEKTEAETKEKTEGQ
-198 TEEKT
+198 TEKKT
-203 EKETEGKTEEKTEKE
+203 EKETEDTAEGKTE
-218 AEEKTEDKSEE
+218 
-229 NTEEKIENKTES
+229 NKIENKTE
-241 QTEEKAKGK
+241 GK

-265 ESKASEKKP
+265 ESKAQEKKP
-274 TSTFSWTG
+274 ASTFSWTG
-282 GVGGPMFFSGGSV
+282 GVGGPMFYSGASA
-295 PTIKVNETV
+295 PTVKVNKTV
-304 EGGAVGNGTTENSK
+304 ENSTTGNGTSENSK
-318 SENGTAGN
+318 AENSTAGN
-326 TTTENGTAGSKS
+326 TTTENSTAGGKS
-338 GEGSTSGSAE
+338 GEGSASGSAE

-381 GARAANGYKEM
+381 GAMAANGYKEM

-411 ASFDERNKLHNESI
+411 AFFDERNKLHNESI

-432 AKFDLDQIK
+432 KKFDLDQIK

-446 AVGTG
+446 AVYTG
-451 NLAKEF
+451 NVAKEF
-457 AFGLYRIDASRNELQ
+457 GIGLYRIDVSRNELQ

-485 RKAAKELEMLDQV
+485 QKAMKELEMLDQV

-534 FLQKVNGM
+534 FLKKVKGEMRN
-542 MKMPYNIALA
+542 PYNIALT
-552 HARMALSKAG
+552 HARMALSKAS
-562 KIFKK
+562 KILKK

>member
-11 PGGGAE
+11 PVGGAE
-17 KTNSAA
+17 KTSNFT

-29 KNFEVGKNSEKPKTG
+29 KNFEAEKNSEKPKTG
-44 AEIFELKMHQI
+44 AEIFEMKMHQI

-141 LMESFSERLVE
+141 LMESFSQRLVE

-175 GKSGEAAAK
+175 GKSGEEKPK
-184 TETEEKTEGQTEGQ
+184 TETKEKTEGQAEKKTEKETEEKTEDTVEG
-198 TEEKT
+198 
-203 EKETEGKTEEKTEKE
+203 
-218 AEEKTEDKSEE
+218 KTEDKSEE

-241 QTEEKAKGK
+241 QTEEKTEGK
-250 SEESTEK
+250 YEESSEK
-257 SEAPEKDE
+257 SEAPD
-265 ESKASEKKP
+265 KKP

-282 GVGGPMFFSGGSV
+282 GVGGPMFYSGASAPMV
-295 PTIKVNETV
+295 KVNKTV
-304 EGGAVGNGTTENSK
+304 ENSTTGNA
-318 SENGTAGN
+318 TAGN
-326 TTTENGTAGSKS
+326 TTTENSTAGGKP
-338 GEGSTSGSAE
+338 GEGSASGSAE

-381 GARAANGYKEM
+381 GAMAANGYKEM

-400 LKKPEANDPDL
+400 LKKPEAGSPDL

-432 AKFDLDQIK
+432 KKFDLDQIK

-446 AVGTG
+446 AVYTG
-451 NLAKEF
+451 NVAKEF
-457 AFGLYRIDASRNELQ
+457 GIGLYRIDVSRNELQ

-485 RKAAKELEMLDQV
+485 QKAMKELEMLDQV

-534 FLQKVNGM
+534 FLKKVKGEMRN
-542 MKMPYNIALA
+542 PYNIALT
-552 HARMALSKAG
+552 HARMALSKAS
-562 KIFKK
+562 KILKK

>member
-44 AEIFELKMHQI
+44 AEIFEMKMHQI

-65 KMEGKLGFDD
+65 KLEGKLGFDD

-141 LMESFSERLVE
+141 LMESFSQRLVE

-175 GKSGEAAAK
+175 GKLGEVAAK
-184 TETEEKTEGQTEGQ
+184 TETEEKVERQ

-203 EKETEGKTEEKTEKE
+203 EKEIEG
-218 AEEKTEDKSEE
+218 KTEDKSEE

-241 QTEEKAKGK
+241 QTEEKTEGK
-250 SEESTEK
+250 TEETSEK
-257 SEAPEKDE
+257 SE
-265 ESKASEKKP
+265 ASEKKP
-274 TSTFSWTG
+274 ASTFSWTG

-295 PTIKVNETV
+295 PTVKVNKSV
-304 EGGAVGNGTTENSK
+304 EDA
-318 SENGTAGN
+318 
-326 TTTENGTAGSKS
+326 
-338 GEGSTSGSAE
+338 GSAE
-348 SAGAKTE
+348 TAGAKTE

-381 GARAANGYKEM
+381 GAMAANGYKEM

-400 LKKPEANDPDL
+400 LKKPEANSPDL

-432 AKFDLDQIK
+432 AKFNLDKIK
-441 LDVGR
+441 TDVSR
-446 AVGTG
+446 AIYTG
-451 NLAKEF
+451 NAKLEF
-457 AFGLYRIDASRNELQ
+457 GIGLYRIDASRNELQ
-472 KIIDSKRSSEEEK
+472 NIIDDKRSSEEEK
-485 RKAAKELEMLDQV
+485 QKAIKELEMLDQV

-503 ENIGSHVGEKYSNE
+503 ENIGSHTGEKYSNE
-517 EIASVPESER
+517 EYASVPESEK
-527 KNANRYL
+527 KNANGYL
-534 FLQKVNGM
+534 YLQKVRQE
-542 MKMPYNIALA
+542 MKNPINILRAKF
-552 HARMALSKAG
+552 RIMFGNKD
-562 KIFKK
+562 KK

>member
-1 MNPNKLGSAA
+1 MNPNKLGSVA

-17 KTNSAA
+17 KTGNFT

-29 KNFEVGKNSEKPKTG
+29 KNFEVEKNSEKPKTG

-65 KMEGKLGFDD
+65 KLDGKLGFDD

-118 EENKDS
+118 EESKDS

-141 LMESFSERLVE
+141 LMENFSQRLVE

-175 GKSGEAAAK
+175 GKSGEVAAK
-184 TETEEKTEGQTEGQ
+184 TETEEKTEG
-198 TEEKT
+198 KT
-203 EKETEGKTEEKTEKE
+203 EKEIEG
-218 AEEKTEDKSEE
+218 KTEDKSEE
-229 NTEEKIENKTES
+229 NTEEKIENKTDS
-241 QTEEKAKGK
+241 QTEEKT
-250 SEESTEK
+250 EESTDK
-257 SEAPEKDE
+257 
-265 ESKASEKKP
+265 SKASEKKP
-274 TSTFSWTG
+274 ASTFSWTG
-282 GVGGPMFFSGGSV
+282 GVGGPMFYSGASA
-295 PTIKVNETV
+295 PTVKVNKTV
-304 EGGAVGNGTTENSK
+304 ENSTTGNGTSENSKAGNGTTENGTTGGK
-318 SENGTAGN
+318 S
-326 TTTENGTAGSKS
+326 S
-338 GEGSTSGSAE
+338 EGSASGSAE

-381 GARAANGYKEM
+381 GAMAANGYKEM

-400 LKKPEANDPDL
+400 LKKPEAGDLDL

-432 AKFDLDQIK
+432 KKFDLDQIK

-446 AVGTG
+446 AVYTG
-451 NLAKEF
+451 NVAKEF
-457 AFGLYRIDASRNELQ
+457 GIGLYRIDVSRNELQ
-472 KIIDSKRSSEEEK
+472 KIIDSKRSSEEE
-485 RKAAKELEMLDQV
+485 RQKAMKELEMLDQV

-517 EIASVPESER
+517 EIASVPENER

-542 MKMPYNIALA
+542 MKMPHNILLA
-552 HARMALSKAG
+552 HARMALTKAN
-562 KIFKK
+562 KILKK

>member
-17 KTNSAA
+17 KVNSVA

-29 KNFEVGKNSEKPKTG
+29 KNFEVEKNSEKPKTG

-141 LMESFSERLVE
+141 LMESFSQRLVE

-175 GKSGEAAAK
+175 GKSGEVATK
-184 TETEEKTEGQTEGQ
+184 TETEEKTEG
-198 TEEKT
+198 KT
-203 EKETEGKTEEKTEKE
+203 EKEIEG
-218 AEEKTEDKSEE
+218 KTEDKSEE

-241 QTEEKAKGK
+241 QTEEKT
-250 SEESTEK
+250 EESTDK
-257 SEAPEKDE
+257 
-265 ESKASEKKP
+265 SKASEKKP
-274 TSTFSWTG
+274 ASTFSWTG
-282 GVGGPMFFSGGSV
+282 GVGGPMFYSGMGAPSV
-295 PTIKVNETV
+295 KINK
-304 EGGAVGNGTTENSK
+304 TTENNTAS
-318 SENGTAGN
+318 SESAGN
-326 TTTENGTAGSKS
+326 NETTGSGNSERTGNS
-338 GEGSTSGSAE
+338 GEGTASGSVE
-348 SAGAKTE
+348 STGAKSE
-355 ALNVTQKE
+355 ALNEVQKN
-363 VLKQAEDKFFQEN
+363 VLKQAEEKFFQEN

-381 GARAANGYKEM
+381 GAMAANGYKEM

-400 LKKPEANDPDL
+400 LKKPEAGDLDL

-432 AKFDLDQIK
+432 AKFNLDKIK
-441 LDVGR
+441 TDVSR
-446 AVGTG
+446 AIYTG
-451 NLAKEF
+451 NAKLEF
-457 AFGLYRIDASRNELQ
+457 GIGLYRIDASRNELQ
-472 KIIDSKRSSEEEK
+472 NIIDDKRSSEEEK
-485 RKAAKELEMLDQV
+485 QKAIKELEMLDQV

-503 ENIGSHVGEKYSNE
+503 ENIGSHTGEKYSNE
-517 EIASVPESER
+517 EYASVPESEK
-527 KNANRYL
+527 KNANGYL
-534 FLQKVNGM
+534 YLQKVRQE
-542 MKMPYNIALA
+542 MKNPINIFRAKF
-552 HARMALSKAG
+552 RIMFGNKD
-562 KIFKK
+562 KK

>member
-11 PGGGAE
+11 PGGGAG
-17 KTNSAA
+17 KVNSTA

-29 KNFEVGKNSEKPKTG
+29 KNFEVEKNSEKPKTG

-65 KMEGKLGFDD
+65 KVDGKLGFDD

-86 ETKLT
+86 ENKLT

-101 VNEAEREKELEI
+101 ANEAEREKELEI

-118 EENKDS
+118 EESKDS

-130 DKELPRGEKMK
+130 DKELPRNEKMK
-141 LMESFSERLVE
+141 LMENFSQRLVE

-184 TETEEKTEGQTEGQ
+184 TETEEKTEAETKEKTEGQ
-198 TEEKT
+198 TEKKT
-203 EKETEGKTEEKTEKE
+203 EKETEDTAEGKT
-218 AEEKTEDKSEE
+218 
-229 NTEEKIENKTES
+229 ENKTENK
-241 QTEEKAKGK
+241 TEGK

-257 SEAPEKDE
+257 SETPEKDE
-265 ESKASEKKP
+265 ESKAPEKKP

-282 GVGGPMFFSGGSV
+282 GVGGPMFYSGASAPMV
-295 PTIKVNETV
+295 KVNKTV
-304 EGGAVGNGTTENSK
+304 ENSTTGNGTSENSK
-318 SENGTAGN
+318 AENSTAGN
-326 TTTENGTAGSKS
+326 TTTENSTAGGKS
-338 GEGSTSGSAE
+338 GEGSASGSAE

-381 GARAANGYKEM
+381 GAMAANGYKEM

-400 LKKPEANDPDL
+400 LKKPEAGSPDL

-432 AKFDLDQIK
+432 KKFDLDKIK

-446 AVGTG
+446 AVYTG
-451 NLAKEF
+451 NVAKEF
-457 AFGLYRIDASRNELQ
+457 GIGLYRIDASRNELQ
-472 KIIDSKRSSEEEK
+472 KIIDDKRSSEEEK
-485 RKAAKELEMLDQV
+485 QKAMKELEMLDQV

-517 EIASVPESER
+517 EIASVPENER

-534 FLQKVNGM
+534 FLKKVKGEMRN
-542 MKMPYNIALA
+542 PYNIALT
-552 HARMALSKAG
+552 HARMALSKAS
-562 KIFKK
+562 KIIKK